1 MDWAQDACSLASGRL
16 TERKPQYFR
25 VENAKKS
32 TIQEMVDYCKDNDII
47 LQPIVAY
54 NHTM

>member
-54 NHTM
+54 KHTM